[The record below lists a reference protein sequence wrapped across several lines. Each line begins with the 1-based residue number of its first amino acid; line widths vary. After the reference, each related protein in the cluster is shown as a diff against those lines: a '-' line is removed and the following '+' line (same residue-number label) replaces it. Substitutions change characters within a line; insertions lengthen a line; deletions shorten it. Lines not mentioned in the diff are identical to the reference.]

1 MLKLEE
7 LLKYLKVILS
17 NELATEDKELI
28 EKLGKAA
35 IEQVE
40 SNLRPG
46 VAIKDGE
53 HNLLMLCVAIT
64 YYQYALITAQ
74 KQAQAVKV
82 GDVSVQYNG
91 EKWIQ
96 SAQKLKDYYYKA
108 TRKYMRAKFVEF
120 ISV

>member
-1 MLKLEE
+1 MLKIEE
-7 LLKYLKVILS
+7 LTQYLKIILG
-17 NELATEDKELI
+17 NELATEDNELI

-46 VAIKDGE
+46 VDIKAGE

-64 YYQYALITAQ
+64 YYQYALIIAQ

-82 GDVSVQYNG
+82 GDISVQYNG

-96 SAQKLKDYYYKA
+96 AAQKLKDYYYKA
-108 TRKYMRAKFVEF
+108 TQKYMRAKFVEF

>member
-17 NELATEDKELI
+17 NELATEDNELI

-46 VAIKDGE
+46 VTIKDGE

-64 YYQYALITAQ
+64 YYQYALIAAQ

-96 SAQKLKDYYYKA
+96 AAQKLKDYYYKA

>member
-1 MLKLEE
+1 MLKIEE
-7 LLKYLKVILS
+7 LTQYLKIILG
-17 NELATEDKELI
+17 NELAIEDNELI

-46 VAIKDGE
+46 VVVKAGE

-64 YYQYALITAQ
+64 YYQYALIIAQ

-82 GDVSVQYNG
+82 GDISVQYNG

-96 SAQKLKDYYYKA
+96 AAQKLKDYYYKA
-108 TRKYMRAKFVEF
+108 TQKYMRAKFVEF

>member
-7 LLKYLKVILS
+7 LIQS
-17 NELATEDKELI
+17 
-28 EKLGKAA
+28 
-35 IEQVE
+35 
-40 SNLRPG
+40 
-46 VAIKDGE
+46 
-53 HNLLMLCVAIT
+53 

-96 SAQKLKDYYYKA
+96 AAQKLKDYYYKA